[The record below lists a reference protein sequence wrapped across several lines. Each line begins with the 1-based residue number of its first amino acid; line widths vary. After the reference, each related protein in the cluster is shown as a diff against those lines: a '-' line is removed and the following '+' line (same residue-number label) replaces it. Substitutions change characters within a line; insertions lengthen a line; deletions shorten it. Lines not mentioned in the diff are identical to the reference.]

1 MPALHS
7 LSNVA
12 DETSFFAYSASPQ
25 VGSLLQRAS
34 EWHCTERRATSNGIS
49 ITLHRRLCA
58 HVLTSP
64 EDETVHE
71 KTLAG
76 LRAAGFRVES
86 DRLVPP
92 DGAQSTDVIAAIINA
107 FQRAKGKK

>member
-1 MPALHS
+1 MS
-7 LSNVA
+7 
-12 DETSFFAYSASPQ
+12 
-25 VGSLLQRAS
+25 
-34 EWHCTERRATSNGIS
+34 
-49 ITLHRRLCA
+49 
-58 HVLTSP
+58 LTSP

-76 LRAAGFRVES
+76 LRAASFRVES

-92 DGAQSTDVIAAIINA
+92 DGALSTDVIAAITNA